1 MFSYIFMKILESRP
15 SRYDKGIEFITAG
28 HAKRVRKEIV
38 ERWIKPRMKVLDV
51 GCGTGELLARA
62 AQAGAEVSGVD
73 ISAEMLSIAQKRI
86 QKNGT
91 RAKAKYYHAGV
102 TDLDKLFKDC
112 RFDIVT
118 STLVFS
124 ELYTAERHW
133 AYAQIHRLLTDSGLF
148 IIAGEVRPRSIAK
161 RMLHF
166 LVRLPLAMVTY
177 MLTQSGTKALAD
189 MTGELNRAGFEVIG
203 EKKSLLDSFS
213 VVWARKNPDAL
224 VEKSAFTLPFA
235 GDQDISLAKTAWD
248 YFGRWFPNPVEP
260 GLRKIGKPGKADP
273 VFVTGNFHLT
283 VRRVEKALS
292 SMNAWLLV
300 APTRGINVW
309 CAASG
314 GQLTAQRV
322 TDVLKT
328 SGISKKINH
337 RHLILPQFSASGIDI
352 QKLKNDTGY
361 TAAFGPAYAKDI
373 PEYLKTGQSKSPRMC
388 LADYSLLFRLEML
401 VSMQAVAWFITTAI
415 ILLVRPMS
423 LLDFSLLYW
432 GAGLVLYAGYPWLPG
447 NSGWLKGL
455 GLGALIII
463 AIGLEYS
470 ASTIEFSFKHWGWMS
485 AALIV
490 CFWLGFDLRGI
501 VEGSPSEATRL
512 MDRLGIH
519 SLGSLYSS
527 RSENKGILHFD
538 TVLCSQCRTCINVC
552 PKGVFDLIDSE
563 KKVYPVYP
571 AACLTC
577 GACVRQCPERA
588 LTIS

>member
-15 SRYDKGIEFITAG
+15 SQYDKGINFITAG

-38 ERWIKPRMKVLDV
+38 ERWIKPRMKVLDI
-51 GCGTGELLARA
+51 GCGSGELLARA
-62 AQAGAEVSGVD
+62 AQAGADVSGID
-73 ISAEMLSIAQKRI
+73 ISADMLSIAKKRI
-86 QKNGT
+86 QKDG
-91 RAKAKYYHAGV
+91 ACGKANLYHAGV

-112 RFDIVT
+112 RLDIVT

-124 ELYTAERHW
+124 ELYTAERYW
-133 AYAQIHRLLTDSGLF
+133 AYSQIHRLLTNSGLF

-161 RMLHF
+161 RILHF
-166 LVRLPLAMVTY
+166 LVRLPLAIVTY
-177 MLTQSGTKALAD
+177 LITQSGTKALAD
-189 MTGELNRAGFEVIG
+189 MAGELDRAGFEVIG
-203 EKKSLLDSFS
+203 EKRSLLDSFS

-224 VEKSAFTLPFA
+224 VEKSAFTLPFS
-235 GDQDISLAKTAWD
+235 GDRDISLAKTAWD

-260 GLRKIGKPGKADP
+260 GLRKIGMPGKADP

-314 GQLTAQRV
+314 GELTAQRV
-322 TDVLKT
+322 TEVLKA
-328 SGISKKINH
+328 SGISEKVSH

-352 QKLKNDTGY
+352 QNLKKETGY
-361 TAAFGPAYAKDI
+361 TAVFGPAYAKDI
-373 PEYLKTGQSKSPRMC
+373 PEYLKKGQSKSRRMC
-388 LADYSLLFRLEML
+388 LAEYSLLFRLEML
-401 VSMQAVAWFITTAI
+401 VAMQAMAWFPIAV
-415 ILLVRPMS
+415 ILLFVKPLS
-423 LLDFSLLYW
+423 LFDFSLFYW
-432 GAGLVLYAGYPWLPG
+432 GAGLILYTGYPWLPG
-447 NSGWLKGL
+447 KSGWLKGL
-455 GLGALIII
+455 GLAVLFII

-470 ASTIEFSFKHWGWMS
+470 ASTFEFSFKHWGWMS
-485 AALIV
+485 TALIV

-552 PKGVFDLIDSE
+552 PKGVFDLIDSDNN
-563 KKVYPVYP
+563 VHPVCT
-571 AACLTC
+571 ADCFNC
-577 GACVRQCPERA
+577 GACIRQCPEGA